1 MSIQHRILL
10 SFIVT
15 LSVFILLYLVF
26 GFHYDTLDDTYRI
39 GFMRGT
45 FYKATVDTFFIYMIG
60 FSEMWVWLYLK
71 FPEIEWYSLT
81 TLLILFF
88 SCWVIMYSLIKMM
101 ELSGVKKRLLIL
113 FSLLFFLLL
122 LDEFIVGW
130 QWSKT
135 AAICIVAGL
144 LLNHTDSV
152 TNSYRVNWLKIVISG
167 ILILFG
173 ILFRYESALML
184 FLMYFIYIIVFNLNI
199 RFLISPAI
207 VAIPF
212 FIIYLFIKFIYPSQD
227 RVNFNTIEP
236 YIFQYH
242 DAGSIK
248 CNIPKFISD
257 EDEIKREAFNNW
269 FFTHKETV
277 DPDFLSTYYTTNIF
291 SKCNIEIVIKK
302 LNYQW
307 KEYGFYVTDEIKY
320 LHLLWLFLFISTLT
334 IGNKIQNFQLIVF
347 NLSAF
352 VMIFSIAVLIKLEK
366 RHIMSLLLLFNV
378 LNFHQFSLRLIN
390 SELLMKVRKRILVV
404 GVVIFSIFIFSNLNY
419 LKAYSENKRVDEDYC
434 RQLRNSLS
442 VFHGKVLVPDV
453 WTILTL
459 IYGKPFEK
467 IDFPKGSNVL
477 IYDSSYGIFYEDIRN
492 ELTEK
497 VGSETFIDF
506 SKYLISNSDNIIFI
520 ADNQRMQL
528 IKQYVESIYHL
539 KFDFKEEYSNEI
551 IVNSEKNCMK
561 RKFGYYTFKENQ
573 Q

>member
-1 MSIQHRILL
+1 MISQNRILF
-10 SFIVT
+10 SFLIA
-15 LSVFILLYLVF
+15 LFLFILLYLVF

-45 FYKATVDTFFIYMIG
+45 FYKTKVDTFFIYMIG
-60 FSEMWVWLYLK
+60 FSEIWVWLYLK
-71 FPEIEWYSLT
+71 FPEMEWYSIT

-101 ELSGVKKRLLIL
+101 EPSGIKNGILIIFSIL
-113 FSLLFFLLL
+113 FFILL

-144 LLNHTDSV
+144 ILNHT
-152 TNSYRVNWLKIVISG
+152 NSFMNRYKLNWLKIVISG
-167 ILILFG
+167 ILILIG

-184 FLMYFIYIIVFNLNI
+184 FLMYSIYIIIFKLNI
-199 RFLISPAI
+199 RLLISPSI

-212 FIIYLFIKFIYPSQD
+212 FIIYLFAKFISPSQD
-227 RVNFNTIEP
+227 RINFNIIEP

-248 CNIPKFISD
+248 CNIPEFISD
-257 EDEIKREAFNNW
+257 EDEIKRAAFNNW
-269 FFTHKETV
+269 FFTHKETI
-277 DPDFLSTYYTTNIF
+277 DSDFLTTYYTKNIF
-291 SKCNIEIVIKK
+291 SKCNTEIVIKK

-307 KEYGFYVTDEIKY
+307 KEYGYYVTNEIKY

-352 VMIFSIAVLIKLEK
+352 IMMFSIAVLIKLEK

-378 LNFHQFSLRLIN
+378 LNFHQFSLRLMNNEI
-390 SELLMKVRKRILVV
+390 LIKVRKFILII
-404 GVVIFSIFIFSNLNY
+404 GIAIFSTFIFSNLNY
-419 LKAYSENKRVDEDYC
+419 LKAYSENKRMDEEYC
-434 RQLRNSLS
+434 REFRNSLS
-442 VFHGKVLVPDV
+442 SFSEKVLVPDI

-467 IDFPKGSNVL
+467 IDFPQGSDIL
-477 IYDSSYGIFYEDIRN
+477 IYDSSYGIFYNDIRN
-492 ELTEK
+492 ELTGK

-506 SKYLISNSDNIIFI
+506 SKYLISNRDSIVLI
-520 ADNQRMQL
+520 ADNQRIQL
-528 IKQYVESIYHL
+528 IKQYVESIYHF
-539 KFDFKEEYSNEI
+539 KFDFKEEYTNGM

-561 RKFGYYTFKENQ
+561 RKFGYYTLTN
-573 Q
+573 